1 MPRAPATWARRT
13 QMRRRCATLSRFIPG
28 REEATFGLPWAT
40 MPMSTARIRSSRRR
54 SSIPTLSWC
63 PRRQEPPTTIRP
75 RSELSITM
83 FWVIAGPGSGSGGGE
98 RPTPKVRFGVRRG
111 RHEGRR
117 AGMGALSVQPHP
129 VRDDCNHSGQSDPGP
144 LGARALGDPH
154 APSLQGRPPLHPG

>member
-1 MPRAPATWARRT
+1 MGTANADATPVRDAFKIYTGARGSDVWLTLGDNAYVNGTDPKFQAAVFDTYPKLVSPPART
-13 QMRRRCATLSRFIPG
+13 AHDDPTAFR
-28 REEATFGLPWAT
+28 TFYYYVLGD
-40 MPMSTARIRSSRRR
+40 S
-54 SSIPTLSWC
+54 
-63 PRRQEPPTTIRP
+63 
-75 RSELSITM
+75 
-83 FWVIAGPGSGSGGGE
+83 GPGSGSGGGE